1 MQNYFIVGTHRNSMG
16 WQTVR
21 DQYELLAVCSKP
33 QGGNKCQGEGDGW
46 MDGETGRL
54 MSWASGVTEKGG
66 MTCMSELQFTAVL
79 QYWWC

>member
-1 MQNYFIVGTHRNSMG
+1 MNCWQHGQNHKEGTNVKWKEMG
-16 WQTVR
+16 
-21 DQYELLAVCSKP
+21 
-33 QGGNKCQGEGDGW
+33 GW

-54 MSWASGVTEKGG
+54 MSWASGVTERGG